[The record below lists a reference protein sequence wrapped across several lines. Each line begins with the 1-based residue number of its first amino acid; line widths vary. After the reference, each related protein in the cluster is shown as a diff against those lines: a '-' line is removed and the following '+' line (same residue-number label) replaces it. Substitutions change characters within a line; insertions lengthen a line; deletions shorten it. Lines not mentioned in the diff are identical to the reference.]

1 MQLTILRGPKGPSAY
16 SVGQNAAAQKS
27 SVNPYD
33 FKTQTYEWLE
43 WHRGF
48 DSYVPPPPTTPAT
61 RTEESSGLGGEQIA
75 LLVVVLL
82 AAVAWNALFVGPLMA
97 VVCVA
102 FVLLLGALDF
112 AGFGSL
118 VAVVGVVIVL
128 LSVL

>member
-16 SVGQNAAAQKS
+16 SVGKDAAVQKN

-48 DSYVPPPPTTPAT
+48 DNYVPPPPPTPAK
-61 RTEESSGLGGEQIA
+61 RTEESSGLTGEQIA
-75 LLVVVLL
+75 VLVVVLL

-97 VVCVA
+97 VAAVA
-102 FVLLLGALDF
+102 LMLLLAGLD
-112 AGFGSL
+112 AIGFGFL
-118 VAVVGVVIVL
+118 ATALGVVILL
-128 LSVL
+128 LSIL